1 MERLEGHQKQ
11 SINKYSKEEYTGSS
25 KFEEIQEKCV
35 QNKEKVDKYSKILS
49 ISLFFIF
56 LFLISYHKIS
66 FYNNDFLP
74 LVGLLSCIPSILFMI
89 KNERIYSKIP
99 AILGALLILI
109 ANVLAVTDSFFSNI
123 FTSKFL
129 IIYVM
134 DSFFLW
140 IITFFIH
147 CIIVYILAHTIFKN
161 DKIKYSAKII
171 GLEEYK
177 GKNSHTYYAHFYD
190 YTNKKNKG
198 VISEEEY
205 KTWKDGD
212 YIETILQPQIDEITV
227 KKIIHL
233 NYFNGKTDMEIF
245 QEKHKRDIELFGQS
259 QEEMDL
265 SNGNYKLESYAV
277 FFLFIGFID
286 IIIWTF
292 CDEYFE
298 TIMSY
303 GIIYAITTTIALAIT
318 IYTSYRE
325 YSMINSS
332 GKYTLEDMAIW
343 KDFLVPRCLFY
354 FFISFISI
362 GVILSLPTAIINLFS

>member
-1 MERLEGHQKQ
+1 
-11 SINKYSKEEYTGSS
+11 
-25 KFEEIQEKCV
+25 
-35 QNKEKVDKYSKILS
+35 
-49 ISLFFIF
+49 
-56 LFLISYHKIS
+56 
-66 FYNNDFLP
+66 
-74 LVGLLSCIPSILFMI
+74 MI

-177 GKNSHTYYAHFYD
+177 DKNSHTYYAHFYD

>member
-1 MERLEGHQKQ
+1 MERLEGHQEQ

-74 LVGLLSCIPSILFMI
+74 LVGLLSCISILFMI
-89 KNERIYSKIP
+89 ENERIYSKIP

-177 GKNSHTYYAHFYD
+177 NKNSHTYYAHFYD

-198 VISEEEY
+198 VISKEEY
-205 KTWKDGD
+205 KTWKEGD